1 MAASHIGVITR
12 MSGGMAMR
20 QSIDDIMRLYAD
32 KGGESYGEDV
42 TQEQHAL
49 QCAALAEAA
58 GAAPELIA
66 AALLH
71 DIGHLLGEA
80 DPGHGC
86 YTHDA
91 VGATFLSELF
101 GPQVTDPIRLHV
113 AAKRY
118 LCAVDPDYRAQLSE
132 ESRHSLAM
140 QGGPMTAEEQRAFE
154 SEPHFA
160 AAVELRRW
168 DDAGKVEGL
177 KPRAFESFLP
187 LLDSVRKPAGC
198 CRD

>member
-1 MAASHIGVITR
+1 MQQG
-12 MSGGMAMR
+12 
-20 QSIDDIMRLYAD
+20 IDDIMRLYAD
-32 KGGESYGEDV
+32 KGGECYGEDV

-58 GAAPELIA
+58 GAGPELIA

-71 DIGHLLGEA
+71 DIGHLLGET
-80 DPGHGC
+80 DTGHGC
-86 YTHDA
+86 YAHHA
-91 VGATFLSELF
+91 VGAAFLSGLF

-113 AAKRY
+113 TAKRY
-118 LCAVDPDYRAQLSE
+118 LCTADSEYRARLSDAAL
-132 ESRHSLAM
+132 HSLNM

-154 SEPHFA
+154 SEPRFG

-177 KPRAFESFLP
+177 RTRDFESFRP
-187 LLDSVRKPAGC
+187 LLESVAKIGG
-198 CRD
+198 